1 MADRI
6 VELETKVS
14 ELIAQNQALQDRI
27 AHLEAELARNSE
39 NSSKPPSADALKQ
52 ATPVAG

>member
-39 NSSKPPSADALKQ
+39 NSSKPPSADALK
-52 ATPVAG
+52 ATPVPG